1 MFAVAYERFQLQGFD
16 SGKILVFWI
25 CGRLW
30 ELVAH
35 GGSIFLDYSKNN
47 TILKEHLDSSFFSFI
62 TNPGNLEFDLKF
74 FWEMDEILLGD

>member
-25 CGRLW
+25 CGRL
-30 ELVAH
+30 
-35 GGSIFLDYSKNN
+35 LDYSKNK

-62 TNPGNLEFDLKF
+62 TNPGNLECNLRF
-74 FWEMDEILLGD
+74 FWEIDEIRL

>member
-1 MFAVAYERFQLQGFD
+1 MFAVAYERFQLQGFG

-30 ELVAH
+30 ELVSH
-35 GGSIFLDYSKNN
+35 GGSILLDYSKNN

-62 TNPGNLEFDLKF
+62 TNPGNLECNLRF
-74 FWEMDEILLGD
+74 FREIDEIQL

>member
-25 CGRLW
+25 CGGL
-30 ELVAH
+30 
-35 GGSIFLDYSKNN
+35 LDYSKNK

-62 TNPGNLEFDLKF
+62 TNPGNLKCNLRF
-74 FWEMDEILLGD
+74 FWEIDEIRL

>member
-25 CGRLW
+25 CGRL
-30 ELVAH
+30 
-35 GGSIFLDYSKNN
+35 LDYLKNN

-62 TNPGNLEFDLKF
+62 TNPGNLECNLRF
-74 FWEMDEILLGD
+74 FWEIDEIRL

>member
-1 MFAVAYERFQLQGFD
+1 MFAVAYERLQLQGFD

-35 GGSIFLDYSKNN
+35 GGSTFLDYSKNN

-62 TNPGNLEFDLKF
+62 TNPGNLEFNLKF